1 MTLTNFLENNL
12 IIHSIQILLITGF
25 TLGMMATLSAFRY
38 SVPKILA
45 IFGIYLV
52 WVCLSSWAIISIC
65 GYFFFTKIMFFTIS
79 LPALVLAYIMDFHSP
94 AQAVFNYAT
103 QIGFSLIFSMTVLLV
118 NSAIHGNSYT
128 YFLLL
133 TAVYSIVICLEYRYL
148 RKPFLNLTR
157 TVHIGWGAMSL
168 IPLCFCALV
177 LVIGNVPNY
186 YIKDPI
192 RVVYVYGLLVLVI
205 VVYFVVYQSI
215 LRQYQLQ
222 LVSHEKE
229 LLMLQVSSMEKQ
241 AKNVHASE
249 ERLKILR
256 HDIRH
261 FSIVMNTC
269 LKEGSMEE
277 AQHLLDGLEDTLSRS
292 ETPHYCRNFIM
303 NSVLAYYLDIAQK
316 EGIEV
321 QSVFTAP
328 PKDTIDSVSFS
339 VVLANALE
347 NALYA
352 CRNESGERRIRLK
365 SRMNGSQYLMEL
377 ANTCRKEIT
386 FDEDG
391 LPVSQKGAEHGI
403 GTRSILSFARQTRS
417 SVNFR
422 QDDGM
427 FILQMIT
434 STTLCKNPA
443 DVRQNLG

>member
-12 IIHSIQILLITGF
+12 IIHSIQIILITGF
-25 TLGMMATLSAFRY
+25 TLGMMATLNAFKY
-38 SVPKILA
+38 SVSKVLS

-52 WVCLSSWAIISIC
+52 WVCLSSWAIISIVD
-65 GYFFFTKIMFFTIS
+65 YFFFTKIMLFTIS

-103 QIGFSLIFSMTVLLV
+103 QIGFSLIFAMTVLLI
-118 NSAIHGNSYT
+118 NSAIHGNPYT

-133 TAVYSIVICLEYRYL
+133 TVVYSTVIYLEYRYL

-157 TVHIGWGAMSL
+157 TVHIGWGPMSL
-168 IPLCFCALV
+168 IPICFCALI
-177 LVIGNVPNY
+177 LIIGNVPVY

-192 RVVYVYGLLVLVI
+192 RVVYIYGLLVLVI

-241 AKNVHASE
+241 AKTVHASE

-261 FSIVMNTC
+261 FSIVMNSC
-269 LKEGSMEE
+269 LKDGSMEE
-277 AQHLLDGLEDTLSRS
+277 ARHLLSGLEDTLCRS
-292 ETPHYCRNFIM
+292 ETSHYCQNYII

-321 QSVFTAP
+321 QCVFTAP

-347 NALYA
+347 NALHA
-352 CRNESGERRIRLK
+352 CQSESGERRIQLK

-377 ANTCRKEIT
+377 ANTCNKKIV
-386 FDEDG
+386 FDEEG
-391 LPVSQKGAEHGI
+391 LPVSQKGAEHGF

-417 SVNFR
+417 SVNFW
-422 QDDGM
+422 QNDGM

-434 STTLCKNPA
+434 STALHN
-443 DVRQNLG
+443 